1 MASQKIPGDRLV
13 MAMISVVRTLIHE
26 LSRQGVLDQAEFVT
40 LLQST
45 AIAHRQAGDPNN
57 LAQLAQSEFELASRF
72 VAAPESNQG
81 LGWLG
86 RADLGV

>member
-1 MASQKIPGDRLV
+1 MREMRVINFVTRLIDEKRITDGSLRR
-13 MAMISVVRTLIHE
+13 MLIH
-26 LSRQGVLDQAEFVT
+26 S
-40 LLQST
+40 
-45 AIAHRQAGDPNN
+45 IAADDEMTK
-57 LAQLAQSEFELASRF
+57 LTQLAQSEFELASRF